1 MKKAVLL
8 GLLTY
13 CMSVL
18 SSPIIL
24 ESREL
29 NQDIRNL
36 GFAKVSHEARSTSE
50 ACSYL
55 SQYERS
61 ITDFSQKHPIDRRHA
76 DNTWS
81 NSADDGEEE
90 RRSLN
95 FASISHEARST
106 TEVSLDSSRYKVKLA
121 NRFRSTQLIGV
132 MKMIPGP
139 LRETQRNES

>member
-1 MKKAVLL
+1 MKKSVLL

-18 SSPIIL
+18 SSPILL
-24 ESREL
+24 ENRQL
-29 NQDIRNL
+29 NQDIENL

-50 ACSYL
+50 ARSYPR
-55 SQYERS
+55 QHERS

-76 DNTWS
+76 DDTWS
-81 NSADDGEEE
+81 NHADDGEEE

-106 TEVSLDSSRYKVKLA
+106 TEVSLDSSRYKVKMA
-121 NRFRSTQLIGV
+121 NHVRSTQLIGV

-139 LRETQRNES
+139 RREMRRNES

>member
-18 SSPIIL
+18 SSPILL
-24 ESREL
+24 ENREL
-29 NQDIRNL
+29 NRDIRNL

-50 ACSYL
+50 ARSYP
-55 SQYERS
+55 SQHERS
-61 ITDFSQKHPIDRRHA
+61 ITDFSQNHPIDRRHA
-76 DNTWS
+76 DDTWS

-106 TEVSLDSSRYKVKLA
+106 TEVSLDSSRYKVKIA
-121 NRFRSTQLIGV
+121 NNFRSTQLIGV